1 MFNRIRRTLSITKGG
16 HAFKGRHRRPEA
28 LTRLAGGTSVAAPAH
43 APRANQDSDGDSGR
57 HRYALA
63 GEDSAL
69 VRPYVLAAWEKHTQP
84 RSLFVAPHLSA
95 SAWSSLTGAS

>member
-1 MFNRIRRTLSITKGG
+1 MT
-16 HAFKGRHRRPEA
+16 
-28 LTRLAGGTSVAAPAH
+28 APAH
-43 APRANQDSDGDSGR
+43 APRVNQDSDGDSGR

-69 VRPYVLAAWEKHTQP
+69 VRPYVLAAWEKRTQP

-95 SAWSSLTGAS
+95 AAWSSLTGAS